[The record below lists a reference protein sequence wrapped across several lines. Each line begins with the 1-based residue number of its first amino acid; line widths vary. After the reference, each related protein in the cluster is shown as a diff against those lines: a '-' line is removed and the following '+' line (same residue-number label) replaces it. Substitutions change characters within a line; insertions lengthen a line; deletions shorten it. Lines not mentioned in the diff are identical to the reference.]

1 MPLLVT
7 LTVGVP
13 VVLLTVADA
22 VIVGVAPVAPVS
34 PLGPCSPWGPLGPVS
49 PFCPFKFLKAKLN
62 TFAVF
67 APDAVIVT
75 DGLPTLAS
83 TVAVGVPNPAAAPVS
98 PLGPWGPLILILVG
112 LVNPPSFVQDITPAV
127 ETEGV
132 NVVPLGPVGPVSPFG
147 PVAPVSPLSPL
158 GPVAPVAPFN
168 WWKVKV
174 DVVSLL
180 VTVTLGVPTVLI
192 SLPAAAVTFF
202 I

>member
-1 MPLLVT
+1 MSPL
-7 LTVGVP
+7 GP
-13 VVLLTVADA
+13 W
-22 VIVGVAPVAPVS
+22 GPVS
-34 PLGPCSPWGPLGPVS
+34 PL
-49 PFCPFKFLKAKLN
+49 
-62 TFAVF
+62 
-67 APDAVIVT
+67 
-75 DGLPTLAS
+75 
-83 TVAVGVPNPAAAPVS
+83 S
-98 PLGPWGPLILILVG
+98 PLFPWGPLILILVG

-132 NVVPLGPVGPVSPFG
+132 NVVPLGPVAPVSPLG
-147 PVAPVSPLSPL
+147 PVAPVSPLGPVAPVAPVSPLSPF

-174 DVVSLL
+174 DVVPLL